1 MTPIEIPLMTEIF
14 DKESK
19 EAAIFTEAL
28 ACRKAANELLAEER
42 YMDAM
47 ERTVAALLAM
57 RDFPDFDNVE
67 FRALLVALLFDL
79 SEIHFALKNY
89 KQSEKE
95 LDVLFKVLDNLV
107 KLDENR
113 FGKYHILAMELS
125 TRILRS
131 RKKALDLL
139 VKQQINAGALYEK
152 VNAGVVAATDKL
164 VDSLR
169 NVGQLLASTGD
180 LKAALKF
187 YAEAIK
193 YSKKRTGRVTR
204 KEVKM
209 TIEMA
214 EIMMRLKAMRPR
226 ALRLLNAVLPH
237 AEALETIELERDI
250 LALIEVINSEQQ
262 NESAWKNF
270 FRNITLAAKSKF
282 SKKQQAN
289 PEAEANE
296 EANPEAEANEEV
308 NLEVEVE
315 EETVPEVE
323 EEIMVEIETPEEP
336 KAEVESTEEPK
347 AKVESP
353 EEPKAEAEPAEE
365 GKTETPAE
373 ESEEPEKTPEA

>member
-14 DKESK
+14 DKESQ
-19 EAAIFTEAL
+19 EFAILNEAL
-28 ACRKAANELLAEER
+28 VCRKAATELLAEER
-42 YMDAM
+42 YLDAM
-47 ERTVAALLAM
+47 ERTVAALMAM
-57 RDFPDFDNVE
+57 RNFPDFDNIE
-67 FRALLVALLFDL
+67 FRTLLVALLFDL

-95 LDVLFKVLDNLV
+95 LEVLFKVLDNLV
-107 KLDENR
+107 KYDENR

-152 VNAGVVAATDKL
+152 VNSGVVAATDKL

-209 TIEMA
+209 TLEMA
-214 EIMMRLKAMRPR
+214 EIMMRLRTMRPR

-250 LALIEVINSEQQ
+250 LALIEVINTEQQ

-270 FRNITLAAKSKF
+270 FRKISLAAKSKF
-282 SKKQQAN
+282 NKKPAAA
-289 PEAEANE
+289 PESNE
-296 EANPEAEANEEV
+296 QSASEQSASTEQ
-308 NLEVEVE
+308 
-315 EETVPEVE
+315 T
-323 EEIMVEIETPEEP
+323 ETPE
-336 KAEVESTEEPK
+336 
-347 AKVESP
+347 AK
-353 EEPKAEAEPAEE
+353 
-365 GKTETPAE
+365 GKEDNK
-373 ESEEPEKTPEA
+373 S

>member
-1 MTPIEIPLMTEIF
+1 MTEIF

-95 LDVLFKVLDNLV
+95 LDVLFKVLDSLV

-113 FGKYHILAMELS
+113 FGKFHILAMELS

-262 NESAWKNF
+262 NDSAWKTF
-270 FRNITLAAKSKF
+270 FRKITLAAKSKF
-282 SKKQQAN
+282 SKKQQAAA
-289 PEAEANE
+289 EAEAN
-296 EANPEAEANEEV
+296 AEAETNEEV
-308 NLEVEVE
+308 KLEVEE
-315 EETVPEVE
+315 GAKPEVE
-323 EEIMVEIETPEEP
+323 IEEEIIVETETPEE
-336 KAEVESTEEPK
+336 
-347 AKVESP
+347 AKPETQSP
-353 EEPKAEAEPAEE
+353 EETKTEAETEEGEKKAEEN
-365 GKTETPAE
+365 E
-373 ESEEPEKTPEA
+373 ESDKKEE